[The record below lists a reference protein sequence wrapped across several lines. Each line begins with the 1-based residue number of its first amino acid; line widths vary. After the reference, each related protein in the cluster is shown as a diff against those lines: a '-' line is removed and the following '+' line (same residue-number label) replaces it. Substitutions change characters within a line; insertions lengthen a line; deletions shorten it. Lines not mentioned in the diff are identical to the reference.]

1 MRSWVGGVPLK
12 VKSQAITLVPLWFIT
27 IVPFVSVIGLPRMVW
42 PPARLI
48 ERKMLSVKS
57 LVLTMSSGGKPLG
70 NTRSLP
76 FAGTPAGDQLAGADQ
91 FPEGSAPV
99 HVFVAA

>member
-27 IVPFVSVIGLPRMVW
+27 VVLFVSVIGLPRMVYLLA
-42 PPARLI
+42 PPNLI
-48 ERKMLSVKS
+48 ERKMLSGKS
-57 LVLTMSSGGKPLG
+57 LVLTMSPGGKPPG

-76 FAGTPAGDQLAGADQ
+76 FTGTPAGDQFAGADQ
-91 FPEGSAPV
+91 
-99 HVFVAA
+99 